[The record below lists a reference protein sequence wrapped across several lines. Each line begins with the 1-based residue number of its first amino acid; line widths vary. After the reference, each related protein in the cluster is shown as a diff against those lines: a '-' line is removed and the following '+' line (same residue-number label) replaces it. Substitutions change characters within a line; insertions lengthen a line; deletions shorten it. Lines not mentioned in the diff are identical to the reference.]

1 VIGYTN
7 CLAVTSYSQSLM
19 NNIGQ
24 LKWYFAHASVGGNMM
39 DGIAALHAMNANFYQ
54 IHSLAEDGTPPSATT
69 NGIIYE
75 YMRGNPGW
83 QVKFDSFQTYVSN
96 GWCYPK
102 INLAMNKLCFID
114 PTADLNYYIRSMTNL
129 ESAFPQTRFV
139 YTTMPLMNTSDSDNY
154 LRNLYNYG
162 LRAWVGTN
170 NRVLYDIADIESHDT
185 NGVPVTFTYNSLVCQ
200 RLCDTYTTD
209 GGHLNV
215 LASQLVAKGFYAL
228 AAATVTTPLTVTGI
242 TASDKVYSGTTSA
255 VLHTNGATLAGV
267 QGGDQVTLIL
277 TNTAG
282 TFDTKSVGTGKTV
295 TVSGLVIAGS
305 DAGKY
310 TLTQP
315 TTTAAI
321 TVATLTVSGI
331 TANNKMYDGTTA
343 AVLQTSGAT
352 LPGKVNGD
360 NVTLNTG
367 GASGVFSGA
376 NVGTSKPV
384 TVSGLTISGA
394 DFSNYSLLQPAGIS
408 TNIGVASL
416 TVLADDKQ
424 RLYDT
429 TNPVFTASY
438 SGFVNG
444 EALGTSG
451 VMGNPSPSTTAV
463 TYSLPGTYP
472 INMAV
477 GSLSAANYG
486 FNLVN
491 GILMVTGSVTPYS
504 ISFVSLSNGVVLVSW
519 AAVGGQTYRLQFK
532 VTLADSIWTDV
543 VPDVTATGLAGGNTV
558 ATAQDIA
565 GNAPHRF
572 YRIMLVQ

>member
-1 VIGYTN
+1 MKHNYDNVRSAGLQLPPARFEFTHPTAATVCVAGTFNRWQLTAKSMHLPGNGHWRGCCKFLLLCLFFAGACVRGAPIVIGYTN

-39 DGIAALHAMNANFYQ
+39 DGIAALHAMNTNFYRIQ
-54 IHSLAEDGTPPSATT
+54 SMAEDGTPPSATT

-83 QVKFDSFQTYVSN
+83 QVKFDTFQTYVSN
-96 GWCYPK
+96 GWCFPK

-200 RLCDTYTTD
+200 RLCDSYTTD
-209 GGHLNV
+209 GGHLNAM
-215 LASQLVAKGFYAL
+215 ASQLVANGFYAV
-228 AAATVTTPLTVTGI
+228 AAATVSTPLTVTGI
-242 TASDKVYSGTTSA
+242 TASNKVYDGTISA
-255 VLHTNGATLAGV
+255 VLQTNGAALAGV
-267 QGGDQVTLIL
+267 QGADLVTLIL
-277 TNTAG
+277 TNASG
-282 TFDTKSVGTGKTV
+282 TFDTKAAGTGKTV

-321 TVATLTVSGI
+321 TVATLTASGI
-331 TANNKMYDGTTA
+331 TASDKVYDGTTA
-343 AVLQTSGAT
+343 AGIQTSGAT

-360 NVTLNTG
+360 DVTLNTG
-367 GASGVFSGA
+367 GASGVFSDA

-394 DFSNYSLLQPAGIS
+394 DSGNYSLLQPAGIS
-408 TNIGVASL
+408 ANIGVASL
-416 TVLADDKQ
+416 IVLADDKQ

-451 VMGNPSPSTTAV
+451 VMGNPRK
-463 TYSLPGTYP
+463 
-472 INMAV
+472 
-477 GSLSAANYG
+477 
-486 FNLVN
+486 
-491 GILMVTGSVTPYS
+491 
-504 ISFVSLSNGVVLVSW
+504 
-519 AAVGGQTYRLQFK
+519 RLCGLTRQ
-532 VTLADSIWTDV
+532 
-543 VPDVTATGLAGGNTV
+543 ATGKSSILWTH
-558 ATAQDIA
+558 
-565 GNAPHRF
+565 PK
-572 YRIMLVQ
+572 L